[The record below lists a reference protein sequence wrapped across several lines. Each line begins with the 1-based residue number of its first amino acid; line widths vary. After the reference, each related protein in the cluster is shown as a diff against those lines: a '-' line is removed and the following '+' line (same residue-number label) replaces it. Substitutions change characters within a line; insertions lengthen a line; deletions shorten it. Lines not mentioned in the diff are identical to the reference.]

1 LLADGSSPAP
11 APGGGCLPQPSAMT
25 ITNNVFEM
33 YNYVYH
39 ATSNIMLSEVVKI
52 TNEVMAFGKISDNVF
67 FVQAD
72 VVTVPYAVLSVAAK
86 YFTVTDNILYAS
98 GGPDYEF
105 TGFAFPYCPMSF
117 SAPAPFT
124 ITVDYAFVTDN
135 NLDCCAMTAI
145 TTSKLTVTGTGSVES
160 MNKGST
166 YKVPI
171 DLARCSFQVDWFF
184 DFVVGVKTQL
194 YIMAGTGNDI
204 LWIGF
209 TSADIPEG
217 SKILRAELYVTGAT
231 LPHKAKLFRHATM
244 ATGAVVGVSA
254 FVSQTTDPETIILV
268 PTGGEDPQYVKNNMT
283 YTVQVIQSAAG
294 GAGGVYGLTITYKL

>member
-1 LLADGSSPAP
+1 
-11 APGGGCLPQPSAMT
+11 
-25 ITNNVFEM
+25 
-33 YNYVYH
+33 
-39 ATSNIMLSEVVKI
+39 
-52 TNEVMAFGKISDNVF
+52 
-67 FVQAD
+67 
-72 VVTVPYAVLSVAAK
+72 
-86 YFTVTDNILYAS
+86 
-98 GGPDYEF
+98 
-105 TGFAFPYCPMSF
+105 
-117 SAPAPFT
+117 
-124 ITVDYAFVTDN
+124 
-135 NLDCCAMTAI
+135 
-145 TTSKLTVTGTGSVES
+145 
-160 MNKGST
+160 
-166 YKVPI
+166 
-171 DLARCSFQVDWFF
+171 
-184 DFVVGVKTQL
+184 
-194 YIMAGTGNDI
+194 MAGTGNDI